1 MGKIKFLKTSYLK
14 RKIREGIVK
23 LALLDYRF
31 LKNKK
36 ENKKCGDKITL
47 IY

>member
-23 LALLDYRF
+23 LALLDYKF

-36 ENKKCGDKITL
+36 EKLKIEEKQN
-47 IY
+47 